1 MDKLFLKRLIGIISV
16 FSLLI
21 VLAVPLN
28 ARALEAAAKDSIVF
42 DKLEHDYG
50 TIERGADGTC
60 EFNFINKGA
69 SPLVLNN
76 VRATCGCTVPEWPR
90 EPIAPGAKGVI
101 KVRYNTNISGS
112 FNKSVT
118 VFSNA
123 ANKTVMLRIKGKV
136 EAKK

>member
-1 MDKLFLKRLIGIISV
+1 MDKLFLKRLIAAISV
-16 FSLLI
+16 CSLFVI
-21 VLAVPLN
+21 FAIPFK
-28 ARALEAAAKDSIVF
+28 AQAYEASAKDSIVF

-60 EFNFINKGA
+60 EFIFTNIGE
-69 SPLVLNN
+69 SPLILNN

-90 EPIAPGAKGVI
+90 EPIAPGAKGII
-101 KVRYNTNISGS
+101 KVRYNTNIAGT

-123 ANKTVMLRIKGKV
+123 VNKTVILRIKGKV
-136 EAKK
+136 EAKN